1 MTTPPLQR
9 RGTALLG
16 MALVLCLVA
25 CSRPGRDRATP
36 PTAAPSP
43 AAAPPAEPSPAQS
56 RQRLQA
62 ALQSADDQFNRGEN
76 DLACEQVQRA
86 KKQLGQRPE
95 VASPAQREQLLRFE
109 RACST
114 L

>member
-9 RGTALLG
+9 QGTALLG

-43 AAAPPAEPSPAQS
+43 TAAPPAEA
-56 RQRLQA
+56 
-62 ALQSADDQFNRGEN
+62 
-76 DLACEQVQRA
+76 
-86 KKQLGQRPE
+86 
-95 VASPAQREQLLRFE
+95 ASPAQREQLLRFE